1 MIDIHKEAFLA
12 EAVINLEEGNLSQ
25 EDTLQ
30 LFQILYDTGIWKQLS
45 SIYVNTIESFLLEG
59 RIVGK
64 NN

>member
-1 MIDIHKEAFLA
+1 MIDVHKEPFIA
-12 EAVINLEEGNLSQ
+12 EADSDLEEVNLSQ